1 MATAAVRICA
11 LRKEYPGRGRRPSV
25 VAVDGIDVEIAAGEI
40 VAFLGPNGA
49 GKTTTLDIALG
60 MVPPTSGTVEVLGTT
75 PRRAVV
81 AGKVSAVLQTGGLLR
96 DLSVGETV
104 RAVAALHRADAR
116 VDAASAPAPS
126 TRTWA

>member
-1 MATAAVRICA
+1 MRPVFTSCRTVGNHVVIATAAVRISA
-11 LRKEYPGRGRRPSV
+11 LRKEYPGRSGHQPV

-60 MVPPTSGTVEVLGTT
+60 LVPPTSGTVEVLGTT

-81 AGKVSAVLQTGGLLR
+81 AGKAIFGLIAVWA
-96 DLSVGETV
+96 V
-104 RAVAALHRADAR
+104 RRGR
-116 VDAASAPAPS
+116 
-126 TRTWA
+126 RRQ